1 MRRTKIVCTMG
12 PATRSAE
19 AVRALVDAGMDVA
32 RLNMSHG
39 SHEDHAST
47 FALVRAAAEEAGR
60 AVGVLADLQGPK
72 IRLGRF
78 QGGAAVLERGA
89 VFVMSADS
97 VVGTCERG
105 SVTYDALARDLLPG
119 DTVLIDDG
127 SVRLQALDSDGRQ
140 VRCQVLEGGPLS
152 DSKGVNLPGSQLS
165 VGALT
170 EKDLVDLRFAL
181 RLGADMVALS
191 FVRRAEDAVAIRR
204 AMDDEGR
211 RVPVIAKLERP
222 EAVDDLDAVLDA
234 FDGVMVARGDLG
246 VEIPLERVPVV
257 QKRAVREA
265 RERGKPAIVATQ
277 MLESMTHNRRPTRAE
292 VSDVANAVLDGADA
306 LMLAGETGVG
316 DHPIETVA
324 TMARI
329 VSAAEEGGLEGM
341 PSVAGEGRADGTSQ
355 SAVARAAIAVA
366 DQVGARALV
375 AFTQTGRT
383 ARALARHRS
392 SVPLLA
398 LTPDVGVRRQL
409 ALTWHVDTIVVPPSI
424 SIEEGLRIVD
434 EVMLNRGGQVGDRV
448 VVVVGPPGVPGGTHT
463 LRVHEVQSQ

>member
-234 FDGVMVARGDLG
+234 FDGV
-246 VEIPLERVPVV
+246 
-257 QKRAVREA
+257 
-265 RERGKPAIVATQ
+265 
-277 MLESMTHNRRPTRAE
+277 
-292 VSDVANAVLDGADA
+292 
-306 LMLAGETGVG
+306 
-316 DHPIETVA
+316 
-324 TMARI
+324 
-329 VSAAEEGGLEGM
+329 
-341 PSVAGEGRADGTSQ
+341 
-355 SAVARAAIAVA
+355 
-366 DQVGARALV
+366 
-375 AFTQTGRT
+375 
-383 ARALARHRS
+383 
-392 SVPLLA
+392 
-398 LTPDVGVRRQL
+398 
-409 ALTWHVDTIVVPPSI
+409 
-424 SIEEGLRIVD
+424 
-434 EVMLNRGGQVGDRV
+434 
-448 VVVVGPPGVPGGTHT
+448 
-463 LRVHEVQSQ
+463 